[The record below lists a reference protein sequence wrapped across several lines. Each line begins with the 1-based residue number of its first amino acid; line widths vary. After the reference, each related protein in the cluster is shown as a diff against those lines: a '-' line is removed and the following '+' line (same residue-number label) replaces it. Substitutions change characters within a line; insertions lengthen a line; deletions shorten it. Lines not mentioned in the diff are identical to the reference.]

1 MSQTNNNTEIKEQDT
16 QDEIIWEGKKDI
28 PSFLLYW
35 ITNIVFLC
43 FALYLFPRL
52 FNPNKEIDYKWFIVF
67 VIFLFGL
74 YILVKNI
81 YQMANIKRIYVTK
94 EKLVIEY
101 YIKNDL
107 VFPLG
112 TFFVYSRSLPF
123 APMLDPG
130 DIVIYTFGDKVKEH
144 REPDVIFS
152 TDPDSRIENSLYTK
166 VNAIIKPHVMPYLLS
181 LSDEEFEKIISHVS
195 GFHKI
200 DTTFLKEAME
210 LRKEKKDE

>member
-1 MSQTNNNTEIKEQDT
+1 MSEINNNIEIKEQDT
-16 QDEIIWEGKKDI
+16 QDEIVFERKKHI
-28 PSFLLYW
+28 GFLLFW

-107 VFPLG
+107 IFPLG
-112 TFFVYSRSLPF
+112 TFFVYSRSLSLPSISN
-123 APMLDPG
+123 PG

-195 GFHKI
+195 GYNEI
-200 DTTFLKEAME
+200 NTTFLKEAME

>member
-1 MSQTNNNTEIKEQDT
+1 MSEINNNTEIKEQDT
-16 QDEIIWEGKKDI
+16 QDEIVFERKKHI
-28 PSFLLYW
+28 GFLLFW

-52 FNPNKEIDYKWFIVF
+52 FNPSKEIDYKWFIVF

-181 LSDEEFEKIISHVS
+181 LSDEEFEKIFFHVNTTS
-195 GFHKI
+195 EI

>member
-1 MSQTNNNTEIKEQDT
+1 MVY
-16 QDEIIWEGKKDI
+16 
-28 PSFLLYW
+28 SFF
-35 ITNIVFLC
+35 T
-43 FALYLFPRL
+43 
-52 FNPNKEIDYKWFIVF
+52 
-67 VIFLFGL
+67 FLFGL

-112 TFFVYSRSLPF
+112 TFFVYYRSLPF

-130 DIVIYTFGDKVKEH
+130 DMVIYTFGDKVKEY

-166 VNAIIKPHVMPYLLS
+166 VNAIIKPHIMPYLLS
-181 LSDEEFEKIISHVS
+181 LSDEEIEKIFFHVS
-195 GFHKI
+195 ATSEI
-200 DTTFLKEAME
+200 NTTFLKEAQE
-210 LRKEKKDE
+210 LRKEKKDREVGE

>member
-16 QDEIIWEGKKDI
+16 QDEIVFERKKHI
-28 PSFLLYW
+28 GFLLFW

-43 FALYLFPRL
+43 FALYLFPRI
-52 FNPNKEIDYKWFIVF
+52 FNKEIDYKWFIVF
-67 VIFLFGL
+67 FMFLFGL

-81 YQMANIKRIYVTK
+81 YKMANIKRIYITK

-112 TFFVYSRSLPF
+112 IFFIYSRSLPF

-130 DIVIYTFGDKVKEH
+130 DIVIYTFGDKAKEYL
-144 REPDVIFS
+144 EPGLFS
-152 TDPDSRIENSLYTK
+152 AGDDPTK
-166 VNAIIKPHVMPYLLS
+166 GCCEKINAIIKPHVMPYLLS

-195 GFHKI
+195 GYNDI

>member
-1 MSQTNNNTEIKEQDT
+1 MVY
-16 QDEIIWEGKKDI
+16 
-28 PSFLLYW
+28 SFF
-35 ITNIVFLC
+35 T
-43 FALYLFPRL
+43 
-52 FNPNKEIDYKWFIVF
+52 
-67 VIFLFGL
+67 FLFGL

-112 TFFVYSRSLPF
+112 TFFVYYRSLPF

-130 DIVIYTFGDKVKEH
+130 DMVIYTFGDKVKEY

-152 TDPDSRIENSLYTK
+152 TDPK
-166 VNAIIKPHVMPYLLS
+166 
-181 LSDEEFEKIISHVS
+181 
-195 GFHKI
+195 
-200 DTTFLKEAME
+200 
-210 LRKEKKDE
+210 